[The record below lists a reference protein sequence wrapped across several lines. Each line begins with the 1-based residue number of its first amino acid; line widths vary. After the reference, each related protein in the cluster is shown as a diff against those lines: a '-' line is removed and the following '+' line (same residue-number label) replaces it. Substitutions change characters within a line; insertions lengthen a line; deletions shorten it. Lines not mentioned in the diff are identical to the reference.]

1 VLVSLSLIGC
11 VSRDKYD
18 VAVQDL
24 QRTRVQATEL
34 GQRAAAL
41 DGKIAELTADMQR
54 RDAWL
59 SAKALA
65 EADLTRKVDDMV
77 LLNAELSERLKS
89 AGQSAEQ
96 LASERGSLS
105 SALREMRAKLEEL
118 TRQQAAAE
126 ARAAEFRELLKSF
139 QKMVDAGKLSVRI
152 RRGRML
158 LELPNDVLF
167 DSGKTAIKPIGKA
180 TLAEIARVLRVL
192 PERTFQVAGHT
203 DNVQISSA
211 RFASNWELSTA
222 RAVEVTKLLIGN
234 GMDPKRLSAAGYGE
248 WDPAADNATPEAR
261 AKNRRI
267 EIALVPNINEMVK
280 SPAIPEA
287 WEATPSAPNA
297 PAPR

>member
-1 VLVSLSLIGC
+1 LAGC

-18 VAVQDL
+18 AAVQDL
-24 QRTRVQATEL
+24 QRTRAEATDL
-34 GQRAAAL
+34 GQRASAL
-41 DGKIAELTADMQR
+41 EGKLAELSVDMQR
-54 RDAWL
+54 RDARL
-59 SAKALA
+59 SEKALA

-77 LLNAELSERLKS
+77 LLNAELSERLKN

-96 LASERGSLS
+96 LANERGSLS
-105 SALREMRAKLEEL
+105 DALRDMRVKLAEL

-139 QKMVDAGKLSVRI
+139 QKMVDAGKLNVRI

-167 DSGKTAIKPIGKA
+167 DSGKTQLKPVGKA
-180 TLAEIARVLRVL
+180 TIGEVARVLGSL
-192 PERTFQVAGHT
+192 PERSYQVAGHT
-203 DNVQISSA
+203 DDVQINSA

-222 RAVEVTKLLIGN
+222 RAVEVTKLLIRN

-248 WDPAADNATPEAR
+248 WDPAADNTNAEGR

-267 EIALVPNINEMVK
+267 EISLVPNLNEMVK
-280 SPAIPEA
+280 SPGVPET
-287 WEATPSAPNA
+287 WEPAPGA